1 VLCTEWKFGA
11 TLTRLAVLLVT
22 ARSSVAGAV
31 ELMPVLAT
39 TRIGK
44 YYRTTVPREVRRI
57 LELKANDEI
66 EWVLESDKVVVRR
79 RQGSRG

>member
-1 VLCTEWKFGA
+1 V
-11 TLTRLAVLLVT
+11 
-22 ARSSVAGAV
+22 GAV

-57 LELKANDEI
+57 LELKENDEV
-66 EWVLESDKVVVRR
+66 EWVLESDKVVVKR

>member
-1 VLCTEWKFGA
+1 M
-11 TLTRLAVLLVT
+11 LAV
-22 ARSSVAGAV
+22 
-31 ELMPVLAT
+31 

-57 LELKANDEI
+57 LELKENDEI

-79 RQGSRG
+79 RRGSRG